1 MDDMNKTWYVYILA
15 NKENGTLYVGVTS
28 DLLRRI
34 YEHKQGLNDWF
45 TKKYSTK
52 KLVYYEECPS
62 IESAILREKQLKW
75 WNRWKKISLIVS
87 INPERKD
94 LYEWIVE

>member
-15 NKENGTLYVGVTS
+15 NKENGTLYVGVTN
-28 DLLRRI
+28 DLLRRV
-34 YEHKQGLNDWF
+34 YEHKQWLNDWF
-45 TKKYSTK
+45 TKKYSIK

-75 WNRWKKISLIVS
+75 WNREKKVGLIVS